1 MQKVSCQVR
10 RVIFIS
16 VVHYTMQTVSRELYN
31 AKKCAIINQYKMQA
45 DSVPQKAGFVLASL
59 LRIQF
64 SAIRW
69 SLGLLDGDWHTCQN
83 WDMKIRDTH
92 LKCITRPHLLA
103 HMRE

>member
-59 LRIQF
+59 LRNTMVTG
-64 SAIRW
+64 SVRW
-69 SLGLLDGDWHTCQN
+69 RLAYLSELGYENKGYTPQVHY
-83 WDMKIRDTH
+83 
-92 LKCITRPHLLA
+92 
-103 HMRE
+103 